1 MVKAVLCAGL
11 YANVAALETDASTGR
26 ARWRDGKGEV
36 GVHPGSLNARLG
48 QPGERSPTHPF
59 LVFHEK
65 VKTSRVFIRDCTT
78 VAPAAL
84 LLFGGAM
91 DVRHETG
98 RVCLDGWLWLR
109 ASAQTAVLYKK
120 LRKALDDELDARIA
134 GTRGGGK
141 KGSGGGGGGGDDDL
155 LGTIRS
161 LLTEG

>member
-1 MVKAVLCAGL
+1 M
-11 YANVAALETDASTGR
+11 
-26 ARWRDGKGEV
+26 
-36 GVHPGSLNARLG
+36 
-48 QPGERSPTHPF
+48 
-59 LVFHEK
+59 
-65 VKTSRVFIRDCTT
+65 KTSRVFIRDCTT

-84 LLFGGAM
+84 LLFGAAM

-120 LRKALDDELDARIA
+120 LRSARRRA
-134 GTRGGGK
+134 GRENRGAEGGGK
-141 KGSGGGGGGGDDDL
+141 KGSGGGGGGDDDL

>member
-1 MVKAVLCAGL
+1 M
-11 YANVAALETDASTGR
+11 
-26 ARWRDGKGEV
+26 
-36 GVHPGSLNARLG
+36 
-48 QPGERSPTHPF
+48 
-59 LVFHEK
+59 
-65 VKTSRVFIRDCTT
+65 
-78 VAPAAL
+78 
-84 LLFGGAM
+84 
-91 DVRHETG
+91 RHETG

-141 KGSGGGGGGGDDDL
+141 KGSGGDDDL